1 MATRVLGFRIS
12 FCSYHWPAFD
22 PPALCGVEASPHAC
36 VAVSVL
42 RRCCCFCFLSLL
54 LLLLLPLLLLLFPA
68 EGDGGTAA
76 GGGVSGD
83 GGGC

>member
-36 VAVSVL
+36 VAVSVCAAAVVL
-42 RRCCCFCFLSLL
+42 FLVVV
-54 LLLLLPLLLLLFPA
+54 
-68 EGDGGTAA
+68 AA
-76 GGGVSGD
+76 VALAVVAVIVS
-83 GGGC
+83 C